1 MPLFLPGS
9 SPWHCVAGS
18 ERYGGTI
25 LRYLDGIATRAG
37 LAPGLL
43 GVLPEPWEREALEDG
58 TVARQEDVARRA
70 ADRAA
75 AL

>member
-1 MPLFLPGS
+1 MKAL
-9 SPWHCVAGS
+9 AGS

-25 LRYLDGIATRAG
+25 LRYLDDVAREAG

-58 TVARQEDVARRA
+58 TVARGEDVARRA
-70 ADRAA
+70 ADKA